1 MADDKKQDDAPLN
14 AVVITREFT
23 DDGNFTV
30 AVGATGDVKQ
40 TEIGDVLAYAL
51 RTHRQGKLGV

>member
-23 DDGNFTV
+23 DDGNFDLTM
-30 AVGATGDVKQ
+30 GETAT
-40 TEIGDVLAYAL
+40 
-51 RTHRQGKLGV
+51 